1 MHDLESDGRLTLI
14 ITDLYFHLNFFC
26 VNRIFAS
33 NCILMRTKLIHQ
45 QLKLVRIRKRK
56 KMRKKKMMMNGS
68 VSQMN
73 GLRTKV
79 RSENKEI
86 KIGFEK

>member
-1 MHDLESDGRLTLI
+1 M
-14 ITDLYFHLNFFC
+14 
-26 VNRIFAS
+26 
-33 NCILMRTKLIHQ
+33 
-45 QLKLVRIRKRK
+45 RKRK
-56 KMRKKKMMMNGS
+56 KKCWWTVPS

-86 KIGFEK
+86 KIEFEK

>member
-1 MHDLESDGRLTLI
+1 M
-14 ITDLYFHLNFFC
+14 
-26 VNRIFAS
+26 
-33 NCILMRTKLIHQ
+33 
-45 QLKLVRIRKRK
+45 RKRK
-56 KMRKKKMMMNGS
+56 KNEKKKKMMINGS

-86 KIGFEK
+86 KIEFEK